1 MLSNPLDANKTCVRR
16 QFEEL
21 WNNGQLDTVNDFFA
35 ADFMNFGQQ
44 LQDGRTI
51 VKRIVSVWRTAF
63 PDLHFAMDSIVA
75 EGDLVMCEVSLS
87 GNAFGRIS
95 THSAPQGS
103 EFARERQVF
112 QS

>member
-1 MLSNPLDANKTCVRR
+1 MQSNPLDANKTCVRR

-44 LQDGRTI
+44 HQDGRTI

-63 PDLHFAMDSIVA
+63 PDLHFAMDSIVR
-75 EGDLVMCEVSLS
+75 GGRL
-87 GNAFGRIS
+87 GNVRSVFI
-95 THSAPQGS
+95 
-103 EFARERQVF
+103 RERIWENF
-112 QS
+112 NSFRPSRE